1 MNVLVTGGAGY
12 IGSALVE
19 RLVSEGYGV
28 VSIDNLSQGD
38 YKYLVKYGES
48 PRVKLVVGDICDSQK
63 LEGVLREG
71 EGVNAVVHLAA
82 VSGIESCQRNPR
94 EAILT
99 NVYGTLNVVEI
110 ARKYDVGNVVFASSA
125 AVYGNPVKT
134 PVGEDHPL
142 SPTNLY
148 GVTKL
153 AAEGLLESYHASYG
167 MGTVILR
174 FGNVYGVGAYTHWE
188 TVIPKFVRQAL
199 SGQPL
204 TIYGDGEQSRDFIHV
219 LDAVEAVILA
229 LRDERGVVA
238 GESFN
243 VGVGKA
249 TSVNV
254 IADTVSRIFYAEY
267 GKKVST
273 VNLPPR
279 RGEPYVPNFCYSI
292 AKIEGKLGFKPEC
305 PIEKNVRQ
313 LIAFGMKNL

>member
-28 VSIDNLSQGD
+28 VSIDNLSRGD

-48 PRVKLVVGDICDSQK
+48 PRVKLVVGDICDSRK
-63 LEGVLREG
+63 LEEALREG
-71 EGVNAVVHLAA
+71 GGVSAVVHLAA
-82 VSGIESCQRNPR
+82 VPGIEECQRSPR
-94 EAILT
+94 EAVLT
-99 NVYGTLNVVEI
+99 NVYGTHNVLEV
-110 ARKYDVGNVVFASSA
+110 ARKYDVGKVVFASSA
-125 AVYGNPVKT
+125 AVYGNPIKT
-134 PVGEDHPL
+134 PVGEDHPM

-153 AAEGLLESYHASYG
+153 AGERLLESYYVSYG

-199 SGQPL
+199 SGQAL

-219 LDAVEAVILA
+219 WDAVEAVILA
-229 LRDERGVVA
+229 LRSERGVVV

-254 IADTVSRIFYAEY
+254 IADTVSRVLYAEY
-267 GKKVST
+267 GKKVGM

-279 RGEPYVPNFCYSI
+279 RGEPYVPDFCYSI
-292 AKIEGKLGFKPEC
+292 AKIGGKLGFKPEWS
-305 PIEKNVRQ
+305 IERDVKQ
-313 LIAFGMKNL
+313 LVEYGRENL

>member
-12 IGSALVE
+12 IGSVLVE

-38 YKYLVKYGES
+38 YKYLVKCRES
-48 PRVKLVVGDICDSQK
+48 PRVKLVVGDICDSEK

-71 EGVNAVVHLAA
+71 EGVSAVVHLAA
-82 VSGIESCQRNPR
+82 VSGIEMCQRSPR
-94 EAILT
+94 EAVLT
-99 NVYGTLNVVEI
+99 NVYGTHNVLEV
-110 ARKYDVGNVVFASSA
+110 ARKYDIGKVVFASSA

-148 GVTKL
+148 GVAKL
-153 AAEGLLESYHASYG
+153 AAEWLLESYHASYG
-167 MGTVILR
+167 LDTVILR

-199 SGQPL
+199 SGEAL

-219 LDAVEAVILA
+219 WDAVEAVILA
-229 LRDERGVVA
+229 LRDKRGVVA

-254 IADTVSRIFYAEY
+254 IAGTVSRIFYAEY
-267 GKKVST
+267 GKKVGM

-279 RGEPYVPNFCYSI
+279 RGEPYVPDFCYSI
-292 AKIEGKLGFKPEC
+292 AKIGGKLGFKPELS
-305 PIEKNVRQ
+305 IERDVKQ
-313 LIAFGMKNL
+313 LIEYGRENL

>member
-19 RLVSEGYGV
+19 RLVEEGHRV

-38 YKYLVKYGES
+38 YKYLVKCRES
-48 PRVKLVVGDICDSQK
+48 PRVKLVVGDICDLEK

-71 EGVNAVVHLAA
+71 EGVSAVVHLAA
-82 VSGIESCQRNPR
+82 VSGIEECQRNPR
-94 EAILT
+94 GAVLT
-99 NVYGTLNVVEI
+99 NVYGTHNVLEV
-110 ARKYDVGNVVFASSA
+110 ARKYDISKVVFGSSA

-167 MGTVILR
+167 LDTVILR
-174 FGNVYGVGAYTHWE
+174 FGNVYGVGVYTHWE

-199 SGQPL
+199 SGEAL
-204 TIYGDGEQSRDFIHV
+204 TIYGDGKQSRDFIHV
-219 LDAVEAVILA
+219 WDVVEAVILA
-229 LRDERGVVA
+229 LKDERGVVN

-254 IADTVSRIFYAEY
+254 IADTVSRVFYAEY

-279 RGEPYVPNFCYSI
+279 RGEPYVPDFCYSI
-292 AKIEGKLGFKPEC
+292 AKIGGKLGFKPEWS
-305 PIEKNVRQ
+305 IERDVKQ
-313 LIAFGMKNL
+313 LIEYGKENF

>member
-19 RLVSEGYGV
+19 RLLGDGHRV

-38 YKYLVKYGES
+38 YECLGKYRES
-48 PRVKLVVGDICDSQK
+48 PRLKLVVGDICDSEK
-63 LEGVLREG
+63 LEEVLREG
-71 EGVNAVVHLAA
+71 EDVNAVVHLAA
-82 VSGIESCQRNPR
+82 VPGIEMCQRNPK

-99 NVYGTLNVVEI
+99 NVYGTHNVLEI
-110 ARKYDVGNVVFASSA
+110 ARKHDIAKVVFGSSA

-153 AAEGLLESYHASYG
+153 AAEGLLGSYHVSYG
-167 MGTVILR
+167 LDTVILR
-174 FGNVYGVGAYTHWE
+174 FGNVYGVGVYTHWE
-188 TVIPKFVRQAL
+188 SVIPKFVRQAL
-199 SGQPL
+199 SGEAL

-219 LDAVEAVILA
+219 WDVVEAVILA
-229 LRDERGVVA
+229 LRDERGVVN

-267 GKKVST
+267 GKKVGT

-279 RGEPYVPNFCYSI
+279 RGEPYVPDFCYSI
-292 AKIEGKLGFKPEC
+292 AKIGGKLGFKPEWS
-305 PIEKNVRQ
+305 IERDVKQ
-313 LIAFGMKNL
+313 LIEYGRENL

>member
-12 IGSALVE
+12 IGSTVVE
-19 RLVSEGYGV
+19 RLLGDGHRV

-38 YKYLVKYGES
+38 YECLVKCRES
-48 PRVKLVVGDICDSQK
+48 PRVKLVVGDICDSKK
-63 LEGVLREG
+63 LEEVLREG
-71 EGVNAVVHLAA
+71 EDVNAVVHLAA
-82 VSGIESCQRNPR
+82 VPGIEMCQRNPK

-99 NVYGTLNVVEI
+99 NIYGTHNVLEA
-110 ARKYDVGNVVFASSA
+110 ARKYDISKVVFGSSA
-125 AVYGNPVKT
+125 AVYGNPIKT

-153 AAEGLLESYHASYG
+153 AAERLLESYHASYRLD
-167 MGTVILR
+167 TVILR
-174 FGNVYGVGAYTHWE
+174 FGNVYGVGLYTHWN

-199 SGQPL
+199 SGQAL

-219 LDAVEAVILA
+219 WDAVEAVILA

-273 VNLPPR
+273 VNLPRR

-292 AKIEGKLGFKPEC
+292 AKIGGKLGFKPEGS
-305 PIEKNVRQ
+305 IEKNVRQ
-313 LIAFGMKNL
+313 LIAFGMENL

>member
-19 RLVSEGYGV
+19 RLLGDGHRV

-38 YKYLVKYGES
+38 YECLGKYRES
-48 PRVKLVVGDICDSQK
+48 PRLKLVVGDICDSEK
-63 LEGVLREG
+63 LEEVLREG
-71 EGVNAVVHLAA
+71 EDVNAVVHLAA
-82 VSGIESCQRNPR
+82 VPGIEMCQRNPK

-99 NVYGTLNVVEI
+99 NVYGTHNVLEI
-110 ARKYDVGNVVFASSA
+110 ARKHDIAKVVFGSSA

-142 SPTNLY
+142 NPTNLY

-167 MGTVILR
+167 LDTVILR
-174 FGNVYGVGAYTHWE
+174 FGNVYGVGVYTHWE

-199 SGQPL
+199 SGEAL
-204 TIYGDGEQSRDFIHV
+204 TIYGDGKQSRDFIHV
-219 LDAVEAVILA
+219 WDAVEAVILA

-267 GKKVST
+267 GKKIST

-292 AKIEGKLGFKPEC
+292 AKIGGKLGFKPEWS
-305 PIEKNVRQ
+305 IEKNVRQ

>member
-38 YKYLVKYGES
+38 YECLVKCRES
-48 PRVKLVVGDICDSQK
+48 PRVKLVVGDICDSEK

-71 EGVNAVVHLAA
+71 EGVSAVVHLAA
-82 VSGIESCQRNPR
+82 VSGIERCQRNPR

-99 NVYGTLNVVEI
+99 NVYGTHNVLEA
-110 ARKYDVGNVVFASSA
+110 ARKYDIDKVVFASSA

-134 PVGEDHPL
+134 PIGEDHPL

-153 AAEGLLESYHASYG
+153 AAERLLESYHASYG
-167 MGTVILR
+167 LDTVILR
-174 FGNVYGVGAYTHWE
+174 FGNVYGVGVYTQWE

-199 SGQPL
+199 SGEAL

-219 LDAVEAVILA
+219 WDAVEAVILA
-229 LRDERGVVA
+229 LRDERGAVN

-254 IADTVSRIFYAEY
+254 IADTVSKIFYAEY
-267 GKKVST
+267 GKKVGT

-279 RGEPYVPNFCYSI
+279 RGEPYVPDFCYSI
-292 AKIEGKLGFKPEC
+292 EKIGGKLGFKPEC
-305 PIEKNVRQ
+305 SIERDVKQ
-313 LIAFGMKNL
+313 LIEYGRENL

>member
-38 YKYLVKYGES
+38 YKYLVKCRES
-48 PRVKLVVGDICDSQK
+48 PRVKLVVGDICDLEK

-71 EGVNAVVHLAA
+71 EGVSAVVHLAA
-82 VSGIESCQRNPR
+82 VSGIERCQRNPR
-94 EAILT
+94 GAILT
-99 NVYGTLNVVEI
+99 NVYGTHNVLEV
-110 ARKYDVGNVVFASSA
+110 ARKYDVGKVVFASSA

-153 AAEGLLESYHASYG
+153 AAEGLLGSYHVSYG
-167 MGTVILR
+167 LDTVILR
-174 FGNVYGVGAYTHWE
+174 FGNVYGVGVYTHWE
-188 TVIPKFVRQAL
+188 SVIPKFVRQAL
-199 SGQPL
+199 SGQAL
-204 TIYGDGEQSRDFIHV
+204 TIYGDGKQSRDFIHV
-219 LDAVEAVILA
+219 WDVVEAVILA
-229 LRDERGVVA
+229 LRGERGVVA

-254 IADTVSRIFYAEY
+254 IADTVSRVFYAEY
-267 GKKVST
+267 GKKVGT

-279 RGEPYVPNFCYSI
+279 RGEPYVPDFCYSI
-292 AKIEGKLGFKPEC
+292 EKIRGKLGFKPEGS
-305 PIEKNVRQ
+305 IEKNVRQ